1 MKNMNKIKVE
11 NLTVQYKNGNM
22 LFTALENV
30 SFTVKAGQFVSII
43 GPSGCGKSTLLNV
56 LGGLRFPAAGK
67 AAIEGVPIT
76 GPGTDRS
83 MVFQHYSLFPWMTAL
98 NNVAFGIKQAKKD
111 LPRKKRLRKA
121 EIFLEKVGLD
131 NFIHK
136 YPEELSGGM
145 KQRVA
150 IARALAMDTGILL
163 MDEPFGSVDT
173 KNRTVLQELL
183 LRLWEGGSGDD
194 TVYPVEEPLPK
205 GERKTVIFVTHDID
219 EAILMSDRI
228 IMLSG
233 SPGKN
238 YREIDVS
245 FGHPRN
251 RASLV
256 QTTEY
261 TAMRNELISLFF
273 DDFGNS
279 I

>member
-1 MKNMNKIKVE
+1 MDKMDKIKVE

-30 SFTVKAGQFVSII
+30 SFAVKAGQFVSII
-43 GPSGCGKSTLLNV
+43 GPSGCGKSSLLNV

-136 YPEELSGGM
+136 YPDELSGGM

-163 MDEPFGSVDT
+163 MDEPFGSVDA

-183 LRLWEGGSGDD
+183 LRLWEGGSGED
-194 TVYPVEEPLPK
+194 TVYPIEDPLPG

-245 FGHPRN
+245 FGRPRN

-256 QTTEY
+256 QTAEY
-261 TAMRNELISLFF
+261 TVMRNELVSLFF

>member
-1 MKNMNKIKVE
+1 MNTKIKVE

-136 YPEELSGGM
+136 YPDELSGGM

-163 MDEPFGSVDT
+163 LDEPFGSVDA

-194 TVYPVEEPLPK
+194 TVYPVEDPLPG

-245 FGHPRN
+245 FERPRN

-256 QTTEY
+256 QTAEY
-261 TAMRNELISLFF
+261 TVMRNELISLFF